1 MASCILQNNESEM
14 MQILAEYLEEEQTG
28 VQNFEKSN
36 WKFVLEC
43 N

>member
-1 MASCILQNNESEM
+1 MYLTEQQIWNV